1 MPFKNIY
8 NVTNSWLMFIIFYKN
23 VFSCLVPGV
32 YDCVPS
38 LEKQGFLC
46 RHEHLGYDRHGRKY
60 WFINRRIFVE
70 AEESGE
76 VWYYSSVAQFKDLCS
91 KLDADSMERALC
103 SEIEDFSEEI
113 ERQMTITETLTNKFK
128 GHKKSYLEIE
138 NQSITERNKKQKEK
152 DEKGFDSDTENI
164 KNPKIYDQTEQKC
177 DEKDCNIFEK
187 VKDSNQE
194 TNEQS
199 SSRTISKNVVSTRL
213 KTGSLT
219 PRNYSTD
226 DLKRK
231 IQSKDDPECDTR
243 MTRLKNFN
251 LNCPFKLGHEQTFKS
266 YVNQYATNVYALNK
280 PQRNED
286 RDKKRP
292 LSHKFSLTQASEFK
306 WCGILNGN
314 RNNAIQTLRQTII
327 SLEQAISTPY
337 MHSNWPVL
345 KKLWLQA
352 ISHANKPTDF
362 AKVLIIFQICTKNCI
377 YVNAWHEQLAH
388 IKLERVTSAERDEKK
403 KVEKREKRERD
414 DEEER
419 NRLAVNFVKYPLGQR
434 HQVAKQKGEEYRIH
448 GQWSW
453 LWVSYGR
460 RQNKNRTLM
469 NYRIE
474 PVQIATPIKHN
485 ESEKVI
491 TLEPITYGY
500 FKTENSESL
509 PNMPTELH
517 KTSEIPIGDSFDE
530 LNVSGA
536 LTAENR
542 LLYPKIAKKSVLDD
556 LLKRR
561 IQLKIEEEQRVERA
575 NEENEP
581 DANVVTKPR
590 GRKPTEIEKVLR
602 RLCGIKSGTS
612 SSSSNSSTNL
622 AQQQNIDIDFVNEV
636 ADTIIK
642 ARDKF
647 AQLNRLAKQ
656 YKCYSTCEA
665 NDVCYSLQQ
674 MKKDVCFSP
683 LCLQKTRVK
692 EELLIAL
699 KKSASH
705 GDIVKEKIMKIVNRK
720 PEIKIN
726 SFQSTVVV
734 SPMDINPIKLQRNFL
749 HALEKSCA
757 FNIDRDINE
766 YVISAQPKDE
776 KHVESCKME
785 IDDENDTDCKDIGK
799 YSYNLKDSLKM
810 DVDQDESREETTNAD
825 LQNIEYENDKKYDNI
840 SLYLIMFCFI

>member
-1 MPFKNIY
+1 M
-8 NVTNSWLMFIIFYKN
+8 
-23 VFSCLVPGV
+23 
-32 YDCVPS
+32 
-38 LEKQGFLC
+38 EKQGFLC

-70 AEESGE
+70 AEENGE
-76 VWYYSSVAQFKDLCS
+76 VWYYSSVTQFKELYS
-91 KLDADSMERALC
+91 KLDADGMERALC
-103 SEIEDFSEEI
+103 SEIEDFSDEI
-113 ERQMTITETLTNKFK
+113 ERQMAITETLTNKYK
-128 GHKKSYLEIE
+128 GHKKSYLETE
-138 NQSITERNKKQKEK
+138 NQNITERIKKQKVKTEK
-152 DEKGFDSDTENI
+152 EYESDTENNKNI
-164 KNPKIYDQTEQKC
+164 KSEDKSEQRTEGKDFNTVNKAKDSDPEQKDQPPPQTVC
-177 DEKDCNIFEK
+177 
-187 VKDSNQE
+187 
-194 TNEQS
+194 
-199 SSRTISKNVVSTRL
+199 KNVVSTRL

-231 IQSKDDPECDTR
+231 IASKDDSESDTR
-243 MTRLKNFN
+243 LTRLKNLN
-251 LNCPFKLGHEQTFKS
+251 INCPFKLGQEQTFKS
-266 YVNQYATNVYALNK
+266 YINQYATNVYALNK

-306 WCGILNGN
+306 WSGVLNGN

-337 MHSNWPVL
+337 MHSNWPTL
-345 KKLWLQA
+345 RKLWLQA
-352 ISHANKPTDF
+352 ISHCNKPTDF
-362 AKVLIIFQICTKNCI
+362 AKVLIIFQICSKNCI

-403 KVEKREKRERD
+403 KAEKREKRERD

-419 NRLAVNFVKYPLGQR
+419 NRLAINFVKYPLGQR

-460 RQNKNRTLM
+460 RQNKHKIM
-469 NYRIE
+469 SQKIE
-474 PVQIATPIKHN
+474 PNQIISLIKHN
-485 ESEKVI
+485 DLEKI
-491 TLEPITYGY
+491 ISLEPNTYDY
-500 FKTENSESL
+500 FKAQKQNNSHT
-509 PNMPTELH
+509 NMPTELN
-517 KTSEIPIGDSFDE
+517 KTSIISINNSFDE

-542 LLYPKIAKKSVLDD
+542 LLYPKIAKKSVLDE

-561 IQLKIEEEQRVERA
+561 IKLKTEEEQRIEFASGTNVESV
-575 NEENEP
+575 
-581 DANVVTKPR
+581 ANVPTKPR
-590 GRKPTEIEKVLR
+590 GRKPTDIEKLLR
-602 RLCGIKSGTS
+602 RLCGIKTNTTS
-612 SSSSNSSTNL
+612 SSANSSI
-622 AQQQNIDIDFVNEV
+622 QQQNIDTEFVNEV
-636 ADTIIK
+636 ADTIVK

-647 AQLNRLAKQ
+647 AQLNRLGKQ

-720 PEIKIN
+720 PEIKIK
-726 SFQSTVVV
+726 SFSSNVDDSSVNI
-734 SPMDINPIKLQRNFL
+734 DPIKLQRNFL
-749 HALEKSCA
+749 HALEKSC
-757 FNIDRDINE
+757 FGNIEKDVNDYI
-766 YVISAQPKDE
+766 VISTPNDE
-776 KHVESCKME
+776 SLEKNFKICKME
-785 IDDENDTDCKDIGK
+785 IDDEKIDSDYCKNMGNNSNDVKK
-799 YSYNLKDSLKM
+799 SNKM
-810 DVDQDESREETTNAD
+810 DVDPFEARQETTKANLESD
-825 LQNIEYENDKKYDNI
+825 GHDSPRYFDIFYP
-840 SLYLIMFCFI
+840 LY